1 MLLKPKPREHISM
14 DRSTEI
20 SRRDRTYSSLQK
32 ASHWGLALLCVLEFP
47 TAAGI
52 QRAHLGHAFGIKA
65 SGWDSFMAVGHEW
78 GGWLILIL
86 ALLLL
91 FGRLFQGAPRLPP
104 GMRFW
109 QRALAHAAHAAIYFG
124 LLALVASGAVAMY
137 LSGRLAFVHIALSKA
152 GVGLI
157 SLHLV
162 GVLWH
167 QTIRRDDLLERL
179 MPARRQAS

>member
-1 MLLKPKPREHISM
+1 MESY
-14 DRSTEI
+14 S
-20 SRRDRTYSSLQK
+20 SRTSCSGELYSSLQK

-65 SGWDSFMAVGHEW
+65 SAWDSFMAVGHEW

-86 ALLLL
+86 TLLLL
-91 FGRLFQGAPRLPP
+91 LGRFFHGAPRLPP

-109 QRALAHAAHAAIYFG
+109 QRALAHAAHAAIYLG

-137 LSGRLAFVHIALSKA
+137 LSGRFAFVHIALSQA

-157 SLHLV
+157 LLHLV
-162 GVLWH
+162 AVFWH

-179 MPARRQAS
+179 MPAKRQAS

>member
-1 MLLKPKPREHISM
+1 MSM
-14 DRSTEI
+14 DRSTET
-20 SRRDRTYSSLQK
+20 STRDRAYSSLQK
-32 ASHWGLALLCVLEFP
+32 AIHWGLVLLCVLEFP

-91 FGRLFQGAPRLPP
+91 FGRLFHGAPRLPP

-109 QRALAHAAHAAIYFG
+109 QRALAYSAHAAIYIG
-124 LLALVASGAVAMY
+124 LLALVASGAAAMY
-137 LSGRLAFVHIALSKA
+137 LSGRFAFAHIALSKA

-162 GVLWH
+162 AVFWH
-167 QTIRRDDLLERL
+167 QTIRRDELLERL
-179 MPARRQAS
+179 MPARRQVS